1 VRVALKSV
9 NGVESVDV
17 SLNKGL
23 ATVTLKDGNT
33 VTMKQLQAAITRNG
47 YSTKQS
53 VVTAV
58 GQLLLKDNR
67 WVLRVSG
74 SNEEFAL
81 APDGNAKSPDNNL
94 AGKIVTVIGT
104 VAQPAS
110 GKAQTELHFQF
121 VTEKK

>member
-1 VRVALKSV
+1 MRVALKSV
-9 NGVESVDV
+9 NGVDTVDV

-33 VTMKQLQAAITRNG
+33 VTIKQLQAAITRNG

-53 VVTAV
+53 VITAI
-58 GQLLLKDNR
+58 GALSLKDDR

-74 SNEEFAL
+74 SNEEFTL
-81 APDGNAKSPDNNL
+81 TPDATAKPVEKSL
-94 AGKIVTVIGT
+94 SGKVVIVTGT
-104 VAQPAS
+104 MPELTS
-110 GKAQTELHFQF
+110 GKGQTELHYQS

>member
-1 VRVALKSV
+1 MRVALKSV
-9 NGVESVDV
+9 NGVDSVDV

-33 VTMKQLQAAITRNG
+33 VTMKQLQAAIVRNG

-53 VVTAV
+53 LVTAI
-58 GQLLLKDNR
+58 GQLSLKDNR
-67 WVLRVSG
+67 WLLHVSG

-81 APDGNAKSPDNNL
+81 TPDGNAKPPDSAL
-94 AGKIVTVIGT
+94 VGKVVVVVGT
-104 VAQPAS
+104 MSQLIT
-110 GKAQTELHFQF
+110 GKGQTELHFQS

>member
-1 VRVALKSV
+1 MRVALKSV

-53 VVTAV
+53 AVTAI
-58 GQLLLKDNR
+58 GQLSLKDNR
-67 WVLRVSG
+67 WLLHVSVT
-74 SNEEFAL
+74 NEEFVL
-81 APDGNAKSPDNNL
+81 TPDGSAKQPDSSF
-94 AGKIVTVIGT
+94 AVKTVIVVGT
-104 VAQPAS
+104 MPQLTT
-110 GKAQTELHFQF
+110 GKGQTELRFQS

>member
-1 VRVALKSV
+1 MRVALKSV

-33 VTMKQLQAAITRNG
+33 VTMKQLQTAITRNG

-53 VVTAV
+53 VVAAI
-58 GQLLLKDNR
+58 GQLSLKDNR
-67 WVLRVSG
+67 WLLHVSG
-74 SNEEFAL
+74 SNDEFIL
-81 APDGNAKSPDNNL
+81 TPDGSAKPPDVSL
-94 AGKIVTVIGT
+94 TGKVVTVVGTMPQLTAGKG
-104 VAQPAS
+104 PA
-110 GKAQTELHFQF
+110 ELHFQS

>member
-9 NGVESVDV
+9 NGVDLVDV

-33 VTMKQLQAAITRNG
+33 VTIKQLQAAIVRNG

-53 VVTAV
+53 LVTAI
-58 GQLLLKDNR
+58 GQLSLKDNQ
-67 WVLRVSG
+67 WILHVSG
-74 SNEEFAL
+74 SNEEFIL
-81 APDGNAKSPDNNL
+81 TPDGNAKPSDIGL
-94 AGKIVTVIGT
+94 IGKVVIVVG
-104 VAQPAS
+104 AMPQLSS
-110 GKAQTELHFQF
+110 GKGLTELHFQS

>member
-9 NGVESVDV
+9 NGVDSVDV

-33 VTMKQLQAAITRNG
+33 VTIKQLQAAIVRNG

-53 VVTAV
+53 LVTAI
-58 GQLLLKDNR
+58 GQLSLKDNQ
-67 WVLRVSG
+67 WILHVSG
-74 SNEEFAL
+74 SNEEFIL
-81 APDGNAKSPDNNL
+81 TPDGNAKPPDIGL
-94 AGKIVTVIGT
+94 IGKVVIVVG
-104 VAQPAS
+104 AMPQLSS
-110 GKAQTELHFQF
+110 GKGLTELHFQS

>member
-1 VRVALKSV
+1 MRVALKGV
-9 NGVESVDV
+9 NGVDSVDV

-53 VVTAV
+53 TVTAI
-58 GQLLLKDNR
+58 GQLSLKDNR
-67 WVLRVSG
+67 WRLRVSG
-74 SNEEFAL
+74 TNEEFL
-81 APDGNAKSPDNNL
+81 LTPEGNAKLPESSLVGKVVIAVGTMPQL
-94 AGKIVTVIGT
+94 ASENGE
-104 VAQPAS
+104 
-110 GKAQTELHFQF
+110 TELHFQS